1 MHCAK
6 PFRQLATHCNRP
18 LAESGRTRGRNREA
32 PAAAGGPAAGIRG
45 AGQRRGQVVSATGG
59 GPAAGIRGAGR
70 WRDQD
75 GSGAAIGVAMM
86 FPALMLVIVSLSLLT
101 GSARMEQALQ
111 STANRV
117 ARIASLCCHHTGG
130 DRGAVAVAH
139 AALEAAGH
147 AAATNRVV
155 CNNDL
160 VGDSAIGFTNVDG
173 NDVAIAEDSAV
184 PPGGQVHVVLTCH
197 IPPEVMGGVGI
208 PGLDVRRTAVGV
220 ASVDPFRSRSG
231 G

>member
-1 MHCAK
+1 
-6 PFRQLATHCNRP
+6 
-18 LAESGRTRGRNREA
+18 
-32 PAAAGGPAAGIRG
+32 
-45 AGQRRGQVVSATGG
+45 
-59 GPAAGIRGAGR
+59 
-70 WRDQD
+70 
-75 GSGAAIGVAMM
+75 MM
-86 FPALMLVIVSLSLLT
+86 FPALMLVIVSLSMQA

-130 DRGAVAVAH
+130 DGGAEAVAH
-139 AALEAAGH
+139 AALEAAAS
-147 AAATNRVV
+147 AASINRVV

-160 VGDSAIGFTNVDG
+160 VGDSAILFTNVAG
-173 NDVAIAEDSAV
+173 NRVQVAEDAV
-184 PPGGQVHVVLTCH
+184 VPSGGQVRVILTCR
-197 IPPEVMGGVGI
+197 IPSEVMGGVAF